1 MPEAQCWPVPE
12 VPGPSRAPREGR
24 MGICAV
30 KRLVAGGYRGG
41 TPHTPRT
48 PGPPGDPPDTPLETP
63 PGRGVPGGVS
73 GGVPGGPG
81 GQKSAHFFGYLII
94 LPVGTEFRYIFFNE
108 RIRILVK
115 NPDFWPPGAPPGTPP
130 GTPPSRDPLG
140 YPPKYPPKR
149 APYGGYM
156 GGISGGYP
164 GVYGQ

>member
-63 PGRGVPGGVS
+63 LEGGSQGGCPGGS
-73 GGVPGGPG
+73 RGAPGG
-81 GQKSAHFFGYLII
+81 KK
-94 LPVGTEFRYIFFNE
+94 VRIF
-108 RIRILVK
+108 
-115 NPDFWPPGAPPGTPP
+115 
-130 GTPPSRDPLG
+130 LG
-140 YPPKYPPKR
+140 
-149 APYGGYM
+149 
-156 GGISGGYP
+156 I
-164 GVYGQ
+164 